1 MEGDFNDIL
10 YFIERKRKR
19 EIKIRM
25 EHENRL
31 KAIKSSRMSNLLLF

>member
-1 MEGDFNDIL
+1 MTFYIVK
-10 YFIERKRKR
+10 ERKRER

-31 KAIKSSRMSNLLLF
+31 KAIKSSRMSNLLLLFKL